1 MSSVLTIILAV
12 IMALSP
18 AAGSVVNPDQ
28 PFAYEAHLS
37 LNADNIASIVRNTGA
52 PMPEETLQTLG
63 AVEDILNAITFEGTV
78 GLDKVELK
86 LTAGDDTLLTAGVKY
101 DEKGAVIASS
111 LLGSQVV
118 TVTDETI
125 RKMQEEQ
132 MNSAAQSMSFA
143 DYRSLMDAMRQLD
156 KEQIEKDCVEAGD
169 KLAAAI
175 EQKKGETE
183 TGEFTVDGMIFTGKT
198 PVSVT
203 SAEFVEL
210 LLNSFKELVQKDSL
224 KPITQNSG
232 KEVAIR
238 IDEMIKNLKESPEEQ
253 QPKLEL
259 AIYTDANG
267 SAYYVCDMSD
277 PEDSHP
283 ISEPTVLHVGF
294 GDVQG
299 KKHIQASLTQDGQ
312 EMVLTAIG
320 VPGGKGNLKATITSK
335 DSNSMILANTDGA
348 GNTDMVCSI
357 TSKETSAIIT
367 ASSVVKND
375 GRTGFTMNLYFGN
388 QEKPLLT
395 VTGSYGKGGSPVS
408 VYEGDDITVTSLE
421 DLKNDETG
429 DAITLVKMKLVANAM
444 MSVTTLTQNL
454 PADTTAWIA
463 EQIRKLGSSSLKK
476 TTPTSEPVVDG
487 E

>member
-1 MSSVLTIILAV
+1 MNSFLTIMLAV
-12 IMALSP
+12 IMAFAPLG
-18 AAGSVVNPDQ
+18 GSTVKLDEPISFDVSMKLD
-28 PFAYEAHLS
+28 AEAVMAL
-37 LNADNIASIVRNTGA
+37 ASDTGA
-52 PMPEETLQTLG
+52 EIPEETQRSFKAIG
-63 AVEDILNAITFEGTV
+63 DILNAITFEGV
-78 GLDKVELK
+78 VANDAVELSV
-86 LTAGDDTLLTAGVKY
+86 LTGESSVLSAGVKY
-101 DEKGAVIASS
+101 NDDGAVIASS

-232 KEVAIR
+232 KEIAVR
-238 IDEMIKNLKESPEEQ
+238 IDEMIENLKESPEEQ

-357 TSKETSAIIT
+357 TSKEASAIIT

-388 QEKPLLT
+388 PEKPLLT
-395 VTGSYGKGGSPVS
+395 VTGSSGKGGSPVS

-429 DAITLVKMKLVANAM
+429 DAITPVKMTLVANAM
-444 MSVTTLTQNL
+444 MSVTTLTKNL

-476 TTPTSEPVVDG
+476 TTPTSQPVVDG

>member
-1 MSSVLTIILAV
+1 MNSFLTIMLAV
-12 IMALSP
+12 IMAFAPLG
-18 AAGSVVNPDQ
+18 GSTVKLDEPISFDVSMKLD
-28 PFAYEAHLS
+28 AEAVMAL
-37 LNADNIASIVRNTGA
+37 ASDTGA
-52 PMPEETLQTLG
+52 EIPEETQRSFKAIG
-63 AVEDILNAITFEGTV
+63 DILNAITFEGV
-78 GLDKVELK
+78 VAYDAVELSV
-86 LTAGDDTLLTAGVKY
+86 LTGESSVLSAGVKY
-101 DEKGAVIASS
+101 NDDGAVIASS

-132 MNSAAQSMSFA
+132 MNSAAQSMSVA

-232 KEVAIR
+232 KEVAVR
-238 IDEMIKNLKESPEEQ
+238 IDEMIENLKESPEEQ

-312 EMVLTAIG
+312 EMVLT
-320 VPGGKGNLKATITSK
+320 
-335 DSNSMILANTDGA
+335 MILANTDGA

-357 TSKETSAIIT
+357 TSKKTSAIIT

-388 QEKPLLT
+388 PEKPLLT

-429 DAITLVKMKLVANAM
+429 DAITLVKMTLVANAM
-444 MSVTTLTQNL
+444 MSVSTLTKNL
-454 PADTTAWIA
+454 PVDTTAWIA